1 MQQLKYVVPNGN
13 PEDPSD
19 YVVLKFAEP
28 YILETI
34 KGVSGLEKTIISSE
48 LAGVDGNAVQHIR
61 AEPRIVEATAFV
73 YGNTREEMYRNRLKL
88 ISLLSNIRQS
98 GTLYY
103 INDHITV
110 MIEAYP
116 QLPGDFTERIKNYN
130 KCSVKFYCPY
140 PFWSETE
147 QKTIQMEYEILEDV
161 FSFPLAFEDNICFAE
176 NRTSKTIYYNGS
188 VPAPVTLTLLGNI
201 LSPVIKNETTNEQ
214 IEVADVELSDGD
226 TLTIN
231 TKKGSKSV
239 ILYKN
244 GETSNAFNLVTT
256 SSIFWQLQPGK
267 NVISFTSS
275 KGNTASV
282 LIVAYT
288 NLYEGV

>member
-13 PEDPSD
+13 PEDPND

-28 YILETI
+28 YILETL

-48 LAGVDGNAVQHIR
+48 LAGVDGNTVQHIR
-61 AEPRIVEATAFV
+61 AEPRIVEATAFA

-88 ISLLSNIRQS
+88 ISLLSNTRQA

-116 QLPGDFTERIKNYN
+116 QLPGDFTERIRNYN

-147 QKTIQMEYEILEDV
+147 QQTIQMEYEILEDV
-161 FSFPLAFEDNICFAE
+161 FSFPLVFEDNICFAE

-201 LSPVIKNETTNEQ
+201 LSPIIRNETTGEQ
-214 IEVADVELSDGD
+214 IEVEDVELSDGD

-256 SSIFWQLQPGK
+256 SSTFWQLQPGK

>member
-1 MQQLKYVVPNGN
+1 MQQLKYVIPNGN
-13 PEDPSD
+13 PNNPSD
-19 YVVLKFAEP
+19 FVILKFAQP
-28 YILETI
+28 YILETL
-34 KGVSGLEKTIISSE
+34 KGVSGLEKTVISSE
-48 LAGVDGNAVQHIR
+48 LAGVDGSAVQHIR

-73 YGNTREEMYRNRLKL
+73 YGTSKEEMYANRLKL
-88 ISLLSNIRQS
+88 ISMLSNTREA
-98 GTLYY
+98 GKLYY

-110 MIEAYP
+110 VIEAYP
-116 QLPGDFTERIKNYN
+116 MLSGDFIERIKNYN

-147 QKTIQMEYEILEDV
+147 QQIIQMEYEILKDV
-161 FSFPLAFEDNICFAE
+161 FSFPLAFEDTVCFAE

-188 VPAPVTLTLLGNI
+188 VPCPVTLTLLGNV
-201 LSPVIKNETTNEQ
+201 LSPVIKNETTGEQ
-214 IEVADVELSDGD
+214 IEVADVELSSGD

-256 SSIFWQLQPGK
+256 ASVFWQLQPGR

-282 LIVAYT
+282 LIVTYT

>member
-1 MQQLKYVVPNGN
+1 MQQLKYVVSNGN
-13 PEDPSD
+13 PENPND
-19 YVVLKFAEP
+19 YVDLKFAEP

-73 YGNTREEMYRNRLKL
+73 YGNTREEMYKNRLQL
-88 ISLLSNIRQS
+88 ISLLSNTRQA

-103 INDHITV
+103 INDYITV

-140 PFWSETE
+140 PYWAATE
-147 QKTIQMEYEILEDV
+147 QQTIQMSYDIQEDA
-161 FSFPLAFEDNICFAE
+161 FSFPLVFEDTICFAE
-176 NRTSKTIYYNGS
+176 NRTTATIDYKGS
-188 VPAPVTLTLLGNI
+188 VPTPVTLTLIGNV
-201 LSPVIKNETTNEQ
+201 LSPVIKNETTGEQ
-214 IEVADVELSDGD
+214 IEVSDVELTEND
-226 TLTIN
+226 TLTIS
-231 TKKGSKSV
+231 TKKGAKSV
-239 ILYKN
+239 TLYKD
-244 GETSNAFNLVTT
+244 GVTSSAFNLVTA

-267 NVISFTSS
+267 NVISITSL
-275 KGNTASV
+275 KGVTAST
-282 LIVAYT
+282 LIIAYT
-288 NLYEGV
+288 NMYGGV